1 MSAEAIFG
9 GADCDASEAIGR
21 TWPAVSPETAERLLQ
36 AATIL
41 EASHG
46 TIMSEAER
54 PSRVGVVLSGTFI
67 ATWSAPDGR
76 VVYVGL
82 YGPGQFLGL
91 ASLSGGPNVIGVD
104 VVTPVKILCWNSEEF
119 REIAESDPELALDL
133 LDRAI
138 YAVQALNHLI
148 KLRAFTTSAS
158 RLAGL
163 MLQYEAMFF
172 SSPTPPVPRRR
183 LPALA
188 GVTPEMVSRI
198 LRGWEAAG
206 ILRRVGGSGLKLID
220 RAALEAEAAPYRAF
234 PAPDARSRGAWS
246 PPRP

>member
-1 MSAEAIFG
+1 M
-9 GADCDASEAIGR
+9 
-21 TWPAVSPETAERLLQ
+21 WPAIAPETADRLVR

-41 EASHG
+41 EASQG

-54 PSRVGVVLSGTFI
+54 PSRVGVVLSGAFV

-76 VVYVGL
+76 IVYVGI
-82 YGPGQFLGL
+82 YGPGQFLGV
-91 ASLSGGPNVIGVD
+91 ASLSGAPNVIGVE
-104 VVTPVKILCWNSEEF
+104 VITPVKILCWNSGEF
-119 REIAESDPELALDL
+119 REIAESDPKLALDL

-148 KLRAFTTSAS
+148 KVRAFTTSAS

-163 MLQYEAMFF
+163 LLQYEAMFF
-172 SSPTPPVPRRR
+172 SGDTPLVPRRR

-188 GVTPEMVSRI
+188 GVTPEMVTRI

-206 ILRRVGGSGLKLID
+206 ILRRVGASGLKLID
-220 RAALEAEAAPYRAF
+220 RAALEAEAASFRDF
-234 PAPDARSRGAWS
+234 PGPDTTIRGAWS